1 MYRTLHAM
9 IQTERIEERDLV
21 AMGMLQS
28 LGIEKG
34 KPFAPSDKMVA
45 MFDAA
50 AKETQDYLRQAYL
63 FDDSRIYYPGTQWRA
78 TATQGITE
86 TRFTFV
92 YPGFVD
98 TLNRAFLYNYA
109 WGSIERV
116 GTQTWYLNLAADGK
130 GQPLDGSRNYRL
142 KVPANAPVSQFWS
155 VTDPVRRERRV
166 HGRIGALS
174 PCLDR

>member
-50 AKETQDYLRQAYL
+50 AKETQDYLRQGYL
-63 FDDSRIYYPGTQWRA
+63 LDVPIYYPGTQWRVA
-78 TATQGITE
+78 LAPGVFE
-86 TRFTFV
+86 TRFTWL
-92 YPGFVD
+92 YPG
-98 TLNRAFLYNYA
+98 
-109 WGSIERV
+109 
-116 GTQTWYLNLAADGK
+116 
-130 GQPLDGSRNYRL
+130 
-142 KVPANAPVSQFWS
+142 
-155 VTDPVRRERRV
+155 
-166 HGRIGALS
+166 
-174 PCLDR
+174 